1 MVITW
6 LDGSSQPI
14 PWLGSVVTNVT
25 ATQPTSSGWITAF
38 PADSATIPWVS
49 SLNFIAGA
57 TVPNQV
63 MVRASQQ
70 QAGPFAVGSVAFY
83 NPYGYTH
90 LIVDVF
96 GLLTNWSAPAP
107 TPAAVANGILAVTPS
122 VEPLGS
128 ASPLR

>member
-1 MVITW
+1 VVITW